1 MAYVNTTRAAKSSV
15 ADRFGGLFGG
25 LFAGFGAM
33 IQRRRI
39 YDQTLREL
47 GALSDRE
54 LSDLGMSREMVP
66 AVAREA
72 AYGQ

>member
-15 ADRFGGLFGG
+15 ADRFGG

-54 LSDLGMSREMVP
+54 LSDLGMSLDLGPVG
-66 AVAREA
+66 ARDA
-72 AYGQ
+72 LYGQ

>member
-1 MAYVNTTRAAKSSV
+1 MAYVNTTRAAKSSL
-15 ADRFGGLFGG
+15 ADRFGGI
-25 LFAGFGAM
+25 FAGFGAM

-47 GALSDRE
+47 SALSDRD
-54 LSDLGMSREMVP
+54 LSDLGMNREMVS

-72 AYGQ
+72 AYGR